1 MSRAHT
7 SNTRLRRYF
16 PPRESNPRPP
26 KAFKLSWASIGQIL
40 SSTRFC
46 KIYIYITDEG
56 TQGQWI
62 TWSIWIISQE
72 LSLIKHKWERKIEIK
87 MFFWKHKDSEQ
98 LSPQWKVKLII
109 SRSQPDH
116 KKLKSIIFTE
126 LFVLDSLGLWLICSA
141 LSCPNK

>member
-1 MSRAHT
+1 LAK
-7 SNTRLRRYF
+7 YF
-16 PPRESNPRPP
+16 PPPDSA
-26 KAFKLSWASIGQIL
+26 KYIY
-40 SSTRFC
+40 
-46 KIYIYITDEG
+46 IYIYITDEG

-72 LSLIKHKWERKIEIK
+72 LSLIKHKWERKIEIKMFFWKHKEIEIK